1 MVSIATLGP
10 QGTFSDLAT
19 RSFMKD
25 RSWDLIYT
33 QTIKQVFD
41 KMASGVQYGV
51 VPVENMSEGYVQPT
65 LDAFLNA
72 DVSIIGE
79 LRLSVQF
86 SFVAGVSSLEELETL
101 YVQPVAFGQCSEFI
115 NALEGVTVIRTN
127 SNIESLELQ
136 EGTSRSGA
144 IVPNHVFDSYD
155 APLKVANV
163 SDHFH
168 NETRFLLLERGSGR
182 SGDHESCHAKSS
194 MIIRDDQDHSGILNF
209 ITGAFTREEINIT
222 AIISR
227 PTKETMGKYNFFIDI
242 DGSFSDSSV
251 QRAIAEIREL
261 YPVTLL
267 GSYCRA
273 V

>member
-1 MVSIATLGP
+1 MASVATLGP
-10 QGTFSDLAT
+10 KGTFSDLAT
-19 RSFMKD
+19 RSFMND
-25 RSWDLIYT
+25 NEWDLCYT
-33 QTIKQVFD
+33 QTIKQVFE
-41 KMASGVQYGV
+41 KMAAGMEYGV

-72 DVSIIGE
+72 NVSIIGE

-86 SFVAGVSSLEELETL
+86 SFVAGVSSLDELETL

-144 IVPNHVFDSYD
+144 IVPNHVFESYD

-168 NETRFLLLERGSGR
+168 NETRFLLLRRGSGN
-182 SGDHESCHAKSS
+182 SGDHKSCHAKSS
-194 MIIRDDQDHSGILNF
+194 LIIRDDQDHSGILNF

-227 PTKETMGKYNFFIDI
+227 PTKAMMGKYHFFIDI
-242 DGSFSDSSV
+242 DGSLSDANV
-251 QRAIAEIREL
+251 QRAISEIREL